1 MLPCRVAHVPLGLVA
16 AWVLCAQAACGG
28 SSPVLRAPSAA
39 AISRGT
45 PGPATTADL
54 GPVALPANLIVFGR
68 ITKPSASLSIA
79 HAWSKLPT
87 PQSEQ
92 LSELV
97 VGEPVGPL
105 IDVDQP
111 VDFALAVNRPGGG
124 PPSDTALFSVSA
136 GIRDLDVAKAA
147 LTERY
152 KLVPAD
158 NGALVIQGL
167 GTAADSGADEED
179 RDSQARRTCE
189 LAPAYGSSATR
200 LVCALGDPKAL
211 TELGPWLTRGATRMR
226 STSDVRVDVRVQP
239 MKSLVSDKWKTMSIL
254 LGAFTGSSL
263 GIPSVRELAM
273 AAAQDLVNSVLDLD
287 TLSLDLHLSDS
298 AARVVLTQNFSGTTS
313 LFAQLATANADRV
326 GPPPAQFWQMPSDA
340 DLAVF
345 GRGTDPALLAPIR
358 DRMLKV
364 VSETLA
370 EDGVK
375 SPDGRALVE
384 ALRRFPL
391 STATVYAH
399 GIDVEAARKSVAVA
413 VSSAG
418 DESEQTARWSLAK
431 DLVGWH
437 VVEMDEPASDLSQ
450 ALKALTAA
458 WSRPAVASVYRA
470 GFRGLPAVR
479 LAPAPMPKGGAW
491 PVTAEHYVVELQPPP
506 PAHQKAGGKT
516 QPAARSVTFHVFVVP
531 DGGRTWVG
539 VGGDESLITAKLASA
554 IAGSGDSL
562 RSMSELMLLKD
573 SHVGAAGFVTIRGVA
588 TEAMGI
594 AALVGMSPQSA
605 ADTLAELQRLPAAG
619 ASALTLT
626 STSSS
631 SKAPAAVVTSFD
643 VPRAAVEDGI
653 VWALHHGGF

>member
-1 MLPCRVAHVPLGLVA
+1 M
-16 AWVLCAQAACGG
+16 
-28 SSPVLRAPSAA
+28 
-39 AISRGT
+39 
-45 PGPATTADL
+45 
-54 GPVALPANLIVFGR
+54 
-68 ITKPSASLSIA
+68 
-79 HAWSKLPT
+79 
-87 PQSEQ
+87 
-92 LSELV
+92 
-97 VGEPVGPL
+97 
-105 IDVDQP
+105 
-111 VDFALAVNRPGGG
+111 NRPGGG

-147 LTERY
+147 LTEHS

-167 GTAADSGADEED
+167 GTPRTPAPTKN

-313 LFAQLATANADRV
+313 LFAQLATANANRV

-345 GRGTDPALLAPIR
+345 GRGTNPALLAPIR

-399 GIDVEAARKSVAVA
+399 GITSRQRVNRSLSR

-506 PAHQKAGGKT
+506 SRAPEGGRENAAGG
-516 QPAARSVTFHVFVVP
+516 SVGNVSCLRGTRWRP
-531 DGGRTWVG
+531 NLGGC
-539 VGGDESLITAKLASA
+539 
-554 IAGSGDSL
+554 
-562 RSMSELMLLKD
+562 
-573 SHVGAAGFVTIRGVA
+573 RG
-588 TEAMGI
+588 
-594 AALVGMSPQSA
+594 
-605 ADTLAELQRLPAAG
+605 R
-619 ASALTLT
+619 
-626 STSSS
+626 
-631 SKAPAAVVTSFD
+631 
-643 VPRAAVEDGI
+643 
-653 VWALHHGGF
+653 

>member
-1 MLPCRVAHVPLGLVA
+1 MIRCRAAQATLDFVA
-16 AWVLCAQAACGG
+16 AWVLWAQAACSGP
-28 SSPVLRAPSAA
+28 SPVLHAPSAA
-39 AISRGT
+39 AISLGT

-54 GPVALPANLIVFGR
+54 GPVALPVNLIVFGR

-111 VDFALAVNRPGGG
+111 VDFALAVNRTGAGL
-124 PPSDTALFSVSA
+124 PSAAALFSVSA
-136 GIRDLDVAKAA
+136 GIRSLDVAKAS
-147 LTERY
+147 LTGRY

-167 GTAADSGADEED
+167 GAAADPGADEED

-200 LVCALGDPKAL
+200 IVCALGDPKAL
-211 TELGPWLTRGATRMR
+211 TQLGPWLTRGITRMR

-239 MKSLVSDKWKTMSIL
+239 IKSLVSDKWKTMSVL

-263 GIPSVRELAM
+263 GIQSVRELAM
-273 AAAQDLVNSVLDLD
+273 AAAQDVVNSVLDLD
-287 TLSLDLHLSDS
+287 TLSLDIHLSDS
-298 AARVVLTQNFSGTTS
+298 AARVVLTENFSGTTS
-313 LFAQLATANADRV
+313 LFAQLTTANADRV

-340 DLAVF
+340 DLVVF
-345 GRGTDPALLAPIR
+345 GRGTDPALLAPVR
-358 DRMLKV
+358 DSVLKV

-375 SPDGRALVE
+375 PPDGQALVE

-391 STATVYAH
+391 SAATVYAR
-399 GIDVEAARKSVAVA
+399 GIDVEAARKSVTVA
-413 VSSAG
+413 VSSSAG
-418 DESEQTARWSLAK
+418 DEGEQSAMGSLAK

-437 VVEMDEPASDLSQ
+437 VIEIDEPASDLSQ

-470 GFRGLPAVR
+470 GFRGLPAIR
-479 LAPAPMPKGGAW
+479 LALAPMPKGSAW
-491 PVTAEHYVVELQPPP
+491 PVT
-506 PAHQKAGGKT
+506 
-516 QPAARSVTFHVFVVP
+516 RSTS
-531 DGGRTWVG
+531 R
-539 VGGDESLITAKLASA
+539 
-554 IAGSGDSL
+554 GSPCPG
-562 RSMSELMLLKD
+562 
-573 SHVGAAGFVTIRGVA
+573 
-588 TEAMGI
+588 
-594 AALVGMSPQSA
+594 
-605 ADTLAELQRLPAAG
+605 
-619 ASALTLT
+619 
-626 STSSS
+626 STSSAAGPTTGTRCRRPGAAPGGAIS
-631 SKAPAAVVTSFD
+631 APRRSCSECPIAGGRSKWSRATSRPFS
-643 VPRAAVEDGI
+643 A
-653 VWALHHGGF
+653 